1 MSDNMT
7 RWIPVEPS
15 FVPREE
21 DVARAVEWLRARA
34 PLADVVT
41 AKLSDEIRFV
51 DCGENF
57 ESVSCPRCE
66 ANLPLDWWSESMNRA
81 AAAKFEERSVQLPCC
96 GATAAL
102 ETLRYEWPAAFA
114 RFVLE
119 VRNARIDG
127 PTAADDME
135 IGRLLGASVRHI
147 LARY

>member
-15 FVPREE
+15 FVPHEE

-66 ANLPLDWWSESMNRA
+66 ANLPSS
-81 AAAKFEERSVQLPCC
+81 
-96 GATAAL
+96 G
-102 ETLRYEWPAAFA
+102 
-114 RFVLE
+114 
-119 VRNARIDG
+119 
-127 PTAADDME
+127 
-135 IGRLLGASVRHI
+135 GASP
-147 LARY
+147 

>member
-7 RWIPVEPS
+7 RWIPVDPS

-96 GATAAL
+96 GATAAV
-102 ETLRYEWPAAFA
+102 ETLR
-114 RFVLE
+114 
-119 VRNARIDG
+119 
-127 PTAADDME
+127 
-135 IGRLLGASVRHI
+135 
-147 LARY
+147 